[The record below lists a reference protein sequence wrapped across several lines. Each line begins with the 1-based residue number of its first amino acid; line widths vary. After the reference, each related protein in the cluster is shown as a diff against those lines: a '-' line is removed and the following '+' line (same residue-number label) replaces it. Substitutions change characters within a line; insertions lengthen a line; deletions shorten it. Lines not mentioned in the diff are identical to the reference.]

1 MSEAEIIH
9 CVKRDVAAYLRACEH
24 LLAQA
29 RALPLTAH
37 ERQIIL
43 LYTRKVIEAFL

>member
-24 LLAQA
+24 LLRA
-29 RALPLTAH
+29 REVPLTAH
-37 ERQIIL
+37 EREMIL
-43 LYTRKVIEAFL
+43 LYTRRVIEACL